1 MKKLTLIIA
10 AILFCGSVFTSCKKD
25 PSGNSGSNNKKLV
38 EVRVNQTLSLASSSN
53 DALNRAYDV
62 KVIYFDLASSSNDA
76 LNRAYDVK
84 VIYFDAGNQ
93 IATHN
98 FTPND
103 LGWIGECVHTS
114 FPCKAGF
121 RLYATPKSDLSGV
134 AENEKFNIDG
144 SFKFSIV
151 GKYSDGTTE
160 NLKLIEEGISYN
172 GLLPH
177 NGRVIKS
184 LRFAYEIDQNGKL
197 QIIEIEE

>member
-25 PSGNSGSNNKKLV
+25 PSANPGSGSNSKKLV
-38 EVRVNQTLSLASSSN
+38 EVRVNQTLTISSG
-53 DALNRAYDV
+53 DV
-62 KVIYFDLASSSNDA
+62 TNKATYIA

-98 FTPND
+98 FTPSD
-103 LGWIGECVHTS
+103 LGWIGECVHTT

-144 SFKFSIV
+144 TFKFTIV
-151 GKYSDGTTE
+151 AKYSDGSTE
-160 NLKLIEEGISYN
+160 NLKATEDGISYT

-197 QIIEIEE
+197 QSIEIEE

>member
-25 PSGNSGSNNKKLV
+25 PSGNSGSNSKKLV

-62 KVIYFDLASSSNDA
+62 KVIYFD
-76 LNRAYDVK
+76 
-84 VIYFDAGNQ
+84 AGNQ

-98 FTPND
+98 FTPSE

-134 AENEKFNIDG
+134 SEDEKFDIQG
-144 SFKFSIV
+144 TFKFTIV
-151 GKYSDGTTE
+151 GKYSDGSTT
-160 NLKLIEEGISYN
+160 NLELKQEGIAYT
-172 GLLPH
+172 GLRPY

-184 LRFAYEIDQNGKL
+184 LRFAYQIDQNGKKEA
-197 QIIEIEE
+197 IEIEE

>member
-1 MKKLTLIIA
+1 MKKLTLMIA

-25 PSGNSGSNNKKLV
+25 PSGSGSGSSSDKKLV
-38 EVRVNQTLSLASSSN
+38 EVRVNQSLTLSPSST
-53 DALNRAYDV
+53 DALNRAY
-62 KVIYFDLASSSNDA
+62 N
-76 LNRAYDVK
+76 VK

-98 FTPND
+98 FTPSE
-103 LGWIGECVHTS
+103 LGWIGECIHTS

-134 AENEKFNIDG
+134 AENEKFNING
-144 SFKFSIV
+144 SFKFTIV
-151 GKYSDGTTE
+151 AKYSDGSTE
-160 NLKLIEEGISYN
+160 NLKATEDGISYT

-197 QIIEIEE
+197 QSTEIEE

>member
-38 EVRVNQTLSLASSSN
+38 EVRVNQTLT
-53 DALNRAYDV
+53 
-62 KVIYFDLASSSNDA
+62 LASSSNDA

-103 LGWIGECVHTS
+103 LGWIGECVHTT

-134 AENEKFNIDG
+134 AENEKFNING
-144 SFKFSIV
+144 TFKFTIV
-151 GKYSDGTTE
+151 AKYSDGSTE
-160 NLKLIEEGISYN
+160 NLKATEDGISYT

-197 QIIEIEE
+197 QSTEIEE

>member
-1 MKKLTLIIA
+1 MIA

-25 PSGNSGSNNKKLV
+25 PSGSGSGSSSDKKLV
-38 EVRVNQTLSLASSSN
+38 EVRVNQSLTLSSSSN
-53 DALNRAYDV
+53 DALNRAY
-62 KVIYFDLASSSNDA
+62 N
-76 LNRAYDVK
+76 VK

-121 RLYATPKSDLSGV
+121 RLIATPKSDLSGV
-134 AENEKFNIDG
+134 AEDEKFNIEG
-144 SFKFSIV
+144 TFKFTIV
-151 GKYSDGTTE
+151 AKYSNGTTE
-160 NLKLIEEGISYN
+160 NLKEANEGIAYT
-172 GLLPH
+172 GLRPY

-184 LRFAYEIDQNGKL
+184 LRLAYQIDQNGKL
-197 QIIEIEE
+197 QAIEIDE

>member
-10 AILFCGSVFTSCKKD
+10 AILLCGSVFTSCKKD
-25 PSGNSGSNNKKLV
+25 PNGNSGSNSNKKLV

-62 KVIYFDLASSSNDA
+62 KVIYFD
-76 LNRAYDVK
+76 
-84 VIYFDAGNQ
+84 AGNQ

-98 FTPND
+98 FTPSE

-134 AENEKFNIDG
+134 SEDEKFDIQG
-144 SFKFSIV
+144 TFKFTIV
-151 GKYSDGTTE
+151 GKYSDGSTT
-160 NLKLIEEGISYN
+160 NLELKQEGIAYT
-172 GLLPH
+172 GLRPY

-184 LRFAYEIDQNGKL
+184 LRFAYEIDQNGKK
-197 QIIEIEE
+197 QAIEIEE

>member
-25 PSGNSGSNNKKLV
+25 PNGNSSSSSNNKKLV
-38 EVRVNQTLSLASSSN
+38 EVRVNQTLS
-53 DALNRAYDV
+53 
-62 KVIYFDLASSSNDA
+62 LASSSNDA

-103 LGWIGECVHTS
+103 LGWIGECVHTT

-144 SFKFSIV
+144 TFKFTIV
-151 GKYSDGTTE
+151 AKYSDGSTE
-160 NLKLIEEGISYN
+160 NLKATEDGISYT

-197 QIIEIEE
+197 QSTEIEE

>member
-1 MKKLTLIIA
+1 MQTKKLLIYKHLNMKKLTLIIA

-25 PSGNSGSNNKKLV
+25 PSGSGSSSDKKLV
-38 EVRVNQTLSLASSSN
+38 EVRVNQSLTLSP
-53 DALNRAYDV
+53 
-62 KVIYFDLASSSNDA
+62 SSSNDA

-103 LGWIGECVHTS
+103 LGWIGECVHTT

-134 AENEKFNIDG
+134 AENEKFNING
-144 SFKFSIV
+144 TFKFTIV
-151 GKYSDGTTE
+151 AKYSDGSTE
-160 NLKLIEEGISYN
+160 NLKATEDGISYT

-184 LRFAYEIDQNGKL
+184 LRFAFEIDQNGKL
-197 QIIEIEE
+197 QSTEIEE